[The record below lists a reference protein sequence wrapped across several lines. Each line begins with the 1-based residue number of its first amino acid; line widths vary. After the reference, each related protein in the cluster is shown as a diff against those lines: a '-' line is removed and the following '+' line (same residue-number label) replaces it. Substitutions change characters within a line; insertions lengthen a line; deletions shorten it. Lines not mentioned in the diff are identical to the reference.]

1 MLANF
6 IKLELFSQQKQL
18 ITATINPMNI
28 ITIIRSSIIGLSL
41 ASTSV
46 FAEPAENKLS
56 EQSAKEKAPGAFT
69 LLIENDS
76 FGNPD
81 RDSQYTQGGLLAY
94 APSGTVDG
102 WQQSLANNLPLFS
115 NDAEVT
121 AEYSLGQQIYTPD
134 NTASAYLDP
143 NDRPYAG
150 WLFAGMALTATSAD
164 ESRGERTL
172 ERWEM
177 NLGVIGP
184 GSGAEDVQK
193 EVHSALNGYD
203 PKGWENQ
210 LDDELGVVLAYQ
222 KKWLYQVSQE
232 NSVVEVELAP
242 NLGGALGNVHSYLE
256 AGLTLRLGK
265 GLQNDYGAVA
275 MRPSGPVNTRFKR
288 SRNVSWY
295 VYTGFQARAV
305 AQNIFLDGNTSGD
318 SHSVDKE
325 TFVGD
330 WNSGVVLTLD
340 RYRLTVS
347 HTRQSDQFKT
357 QYNDSHF
364 SAISLTV
371 GF

>member
-1 MLANF
+1 
-6 IKLELFSQQKQL
+6 
-18 ITATINPMNI
+18 MNI
-28 ITIIRSSIIGLSL
+28 ITIITSSIIGLSVFCSSVL
-41 ASTSV
+41 AESAAEDLSQDSV
-46 FAEPAENKLS
+46 R
-56 EQSAKEKAPGAFT
+56 EKQPGALT

-81 RDSQYTQGGLLAY
+81 RDSQYTQGGLISY
-94 APSGTVDG
+94 APSGAVDG
-102 WQQSLANNLPLFS
+102 WRDSLANSLPLLS
-115 NDAEVT
+115 EGAEVSS
-121 AEYSLGQQIYTPD
+121 EYSVGQQIYTPD

-150 WLFAGMALTATSAD
+150 WLFVGMALTATSAD

-177 NLGVIGP
+177 NLGVVGP
-184 GSGAEDVQK
+184 SSGAENVQK

-203 PKGWENQ
+203 PKGWDNQ

-222 KKWLYQVSQE
+222 KKWLYSL
-232 NSVVEVELAP
+232 SHKDSPVEVELAP
-242 NLGGALGNVHSYLE
+242 NIGGALGNVHTYVE
-256 AGLTLRLGK
+256 AGLTLRLGS

-275 MRPSGPVNTRFKR
+275 MRPSAPVNTRFKR
-288 SRNVSWY
+288 SRNFSWY
-295 VYTGFQARAV
+295 VYTGIQTRAV

-330 WNSGVVLTLD
+330 WNSGVVLTFD
-340 RYRLTVS
+340 QYRLTLS
-347 HTRQSDQFKT
+347 HTKQSDQFET
-357 QYNDSHF
+357 QYNSAHF
-364 SAISLTV
+364 TALALTV